1 MNTEKNQLDLT
12 IRKLVTLA
20 RTTSGPYS
28 YWLNYTEDSVDE
40 NIVIVKLVRFQE
52 AWLII
57 SGIISIVSNSVCFP
71 HICKQKKEK
80 KKKQKRDFSLIFNIK
95 KFQKQNTSTN
105 AHGYIYNF
113 LNIIVKEANVTQ
125 L

>member
-1 MNTEKNQLDLT
+1 MF
-12 IRKLVTLA
+12 
-20 RTTSGPYS
+20 PS
-28 YWLNYTEDSVDE
+28 YMQT
-40 NIVIVKLVRFQE
+40 
-52 AWLII
+52 
-57 SGIISIVSNSVCFP
+57 
-71 HICKQKKEK
+71 KERK